1 MLLYSLNTR
10 SPLMLLWDF
19 HIRTETSKVPLL
31 FLRSSF
37 TLSLPSPTP
46 YSQSWQP
53 TQLHV
58 HQKHS
63 TTDPSVT
70 PLPALS
76 TSSYVALSP
85 SLKPPSSTHTV
96 SIRDNP
102 SPRRPLLSP
111 HMPHQLSPKLSP
123 HSCIHHGP
131 SSLYLFL
138 VSDSP
143 SIILSVEIQS

>member
-1 MLLYSLNTR
+1 MALGLIKYSLSLNSSKRRDPNLLCYFYYRYHSLLLPPVTKLATNSTSCSPEALYHRPFCNTSSR
-10 SPLMLLWDF
+10 SV
-19 HIRTETSKVPLL
+19 HL
-31 FLRSSF
+31 FLRRA
-37 TLSLPSPTP
+37 L
-46 YSQSWQP
+46 
-53 TQLHV
+53 
-58 HQKHS
+58 
-63 TTDPSVT
+63 
-70 PLPALS
+70 ALS
-76 TSSYVALSP
+76 QTSIFHP
-85 SLKPPSSTHTV
+85 